1 VVKGRL
7 YLGNISKQSKAE
19 ILSDNSSSL
28 RNYIKFLLPSLVGIG
43 LFLTPVTYDGK
54 QTIVVGVLANGLMA
68 WLGEMLPLIITII
81 FVLSGLIS
89 FVVSVFKPRS
99 LASFEF
105 TQEVFNT
112 TWIWLSLRILG
123 GVLCTMTYLQ
133 LGPEWVISADTGQVA
148 YIDIAGIILCI
159 IFVANIL
166 LPLLTDFGFFEFV
179 GTMISRIFQA
189 IFGLPGRASL
199 DALTSWIGDSSIG
212 TILTIRQYESGHYS
226 AREAAVVVTNFSAVS
241 LPFTVVI
248 AQTASID
255 DKFVLFYMVVAI
267 CGIVAAL
274 ITPRLPPLSGLAN
287 SFYQREAREAPPQGP
302 SGSLFRQSLNAALY
316 RAEHA
321 PSVKQQLSI
330 TGRSIFDISFAV
342 LPVAMTIEVLVLIVY
357 YHTSV
362 LQWISAPMVYVLQ
375 ILQLP
380 EADAAAAGTL
390 VGFFDQ
396 FIPAIVSTNIDSP
409 ITRFV
414 LAGLSV
420 TQLIYMAENG
430 LLILRSKIPISVP
443 QLASIFL
450 IRTIIVLPILSV
462 AAHLIY

>member
-1 VVKGRL
+1 MSETPQDLDIFSSEFSVKQHL
-7 YLGNISKQSKAE
+7 
-19 ILSDNSSSL
+19 
-28 RNYIKFLLPSLVGIG
+28 KFLVPSLIGIA
-43 LFLTPVTYDGK
+43 LFLTPVTYEAK

-68 WLGEMLPLIITII
+68 WLGDMLPLIITLI
-81 FVLSGLIS
+81 FALSGLVS
-89 FVVSVFKPRS
+89 FVVSVFKPKV
-99 LASFEF
+99 LASSPLI
-105 TQEVFNT
+105 QEVFNT
-112 TWIWLSLRILG
+112 TTIWLSLRILG
-123 GVLCTMTYLQ
+123 GVLCAMTYLQ
-133 LGPEWVISADTGQVA
+133 IGPEWIIGDDTGKVA
-148 YIDIAGIILCI
+148 YVDIAGIIFCI

-166 LPLLTDFGFFEFV
+166 LPLLTDFGFFEFI
-179 GTMISRIFQA
+179 GTMISRVFQA

-226 AREAAVVVTNFSAVS
+226 AREAAVVATNFSAVS

-248 AQTASID
+248 AQTARID
-255 DKFVLFYMVVAI
+255 DNFVLFYVVVTI

-274 ITPRLPPLSGLAN
+274 ITPRLPPLSGLAD
-287 SFYQREAREAPPQGP
+287 SFYKRDAREVPPQGP
-302 SGSLFRQSLNAALY
+302 SGSLFSQSLNAALY

-321 PSVKQQLSI
+321 PSVKQQMSV

-357 YHTSV
+357 YHTSI
-362 LQWISAPMVYVLQ
+362 LQFISAPMVFVLQ

-380 EADAAAAGTL
+380 EASAAAAGTL

-396 FIPAIVSTNIDSP
+396 FIPAIVSTNVDSP

-430 LLILRSKIPISVP
+430 LLILRSTIPISVA
-443 QLASIFL
+443 QLAGIFL
-450 IRTIIVLPILSV
+450 LRTIIVLPILSI

>member
-1 VVKGRL
+1 MRKYSLAASAENNTSPFKL
-7 YLGNISKQSKAE
+7 YL
-19 ILSDNSSSL
+19 
-28 RNYIKFLLPSLVGIG
+28 KFLLPSLIGIA
-43 LFLTPVTYDGK
+43 LFLTPVTYDAK

-68 WLGEMLPLIITII
+68 WLGDFLPLLITII
-81 FVLSGLIS
+81 FVLSGLVSLI
-89 FVVSVFKPRS
+89 VSVFKPRF
-99 LASFEF
+99 LASSSLI
-105 TQEVFNT
+105 QEVFST
-112 TWIWLSLRILG
+112 TAIWLVLRILG

-133 LGPEWVISADTGQVA
+133 VGPEWIISDDTGKVA
-148 YIDIAGIILCI
+148 YVDIAGIILCI

-166 LPLLTDFGFFEFV
+166 LPLLTDFGFFEFI
-179 GTMISRIFQA
+179 GTMISRVFQA
-189 IFGLPGRASL
+189 VFGLPGRASL

-226 AREAAVVVTNFSAVS
+226 AREAAVVATNFSAVS
-241 LPFTVVI
+241 LPFSVVI
-248 AQTASID
+248 AQTARID
-255 DKFVLFYMVVAI
+255 DNFVLFYVVVTI
-267 CGIVAAL
+267 CGLIAAL

-287 SFYQREAREAPPQGP
+287 SFYQRDKREVPPLQQ

-321 PSVKQQLSI
+321 PSVKQQLNI

-375 ILQLP
+375 IFQLP

-396 FIPAIVSTNIDSP
+396 FIPAIVSTNVDSP

-430 LLILRSKIPISVP
+430 LLILRSTIPVSVA